1 MNSLR
6 QYIIEKFKL
15 NANNITKGLS
25 DKEIDDLIE
34 KYKDKNINGRLYI
47 DLYSQNPSE
56 KSKHLYKM
64 QEYQEKGSKPE
75 RLVSSIK
82 NRTKLIGRWNAAMDM
97 GWEDAANVFKQAIID
112 RGYYTEED
120 LNQYIIKRMSS
131 SEKNRDH
138 YKVFL

>member
-1 MNSLR
+1 MKTIN

-15 NANNITKGLS
+15 NANNIAKGLS

-34 KYKDKNINGRLYI
+34 KYKDKNINGRLYL

-56 KSKHLYKM
+56 TRKHLYKM

>member
-1 MNSLR
+1 MKTIN

-25 DKEIDDLIE
+25 DKEIDALIE
-34 KYKDKNINGRLYI
+34 KYKGKNINGSLYL
-47 DLYSQNPSE
+47 DLYTQSPSE
-56 KSKHLYKM
+56 TSKHLYKM
-64 QEYQEKGSKPE
+64 QEYQKKGSKPE

-82 NRTKLIGRWNAAMDM
+82 NKTKLIGRWNAAMDM

-131 SEKNRDH
+131 NEKNREH
-138 YKVFL
+138 YKVYL